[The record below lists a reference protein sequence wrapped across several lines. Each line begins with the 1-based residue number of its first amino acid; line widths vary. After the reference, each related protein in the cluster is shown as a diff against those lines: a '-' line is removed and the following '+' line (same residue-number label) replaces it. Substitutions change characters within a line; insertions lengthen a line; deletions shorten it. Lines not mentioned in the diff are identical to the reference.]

1 MNKSNNFVQVELL
14 EKSEFQR
21 HINEVKSL
29 EKNILKITRL
39 RTEHCRVG
47 LHDQVLLEK
56 VKKHNEVEKQTTSI
70 SSSSLARGS
79 KCAGKKR

>member
-39 RTEHCRVG
+39 RTGHCKVG
-47 LHDQVLLEK
+47 LHDQVLL
-56 VKKHNEVEKQTTSI
+56 
-70 SSSSLARGS
+70 
-79 KCAGKKR
+79 

>member
-1 MNKSNNFVQVELL
+1 MNKSNNFVWVELL

-39 RTEHCRVG
+39 RTGHCKVA
-47 LHDQVLLEK
+47 LHDQVYLVVVWLEDR
-56 VKKHNEVEKQTTSI
+56 NA
-70 SSSSLARGS
+70 L
-79 KCAGKKR
+79 GKKGDALENVADRRIKRQR